1 VSGAAH
7 IIIGTPVVGTDSPL
21 GHVQRVI
28 IDPDART
35 LTHLAVEPAHFRAGG
50 RLVPT
55 GLVDGVANEIR
66 LRCSH
71 EEFLSLALSD
81 VTEIVGPGNV
91 RVPYEAGAQ
100 TPLQIGGVQ
109 RGSSDGP
116 VVHKEVSDIVP
127 AGKVEARRNE
137 PVYTTDGM
145 IGSVQ
150 RFSVDLVANKVTHVV
165 LAEGLLRG
173 KKLVAIPMA
182 EVTTMEGGIGVR
194 LTRQQVKDLPVAD
207 LHQARL

>member
-7 IIIGTPVVGTDSPL
+7 ILIGTPVVGTDSPL

-35 LTHLAVEPAHFRAGG
+35 LTHLEVEPAHSRAGG

-55 GLVDGVANEIR
+55 GLVDAVANEIR

-71 EEFLSLALSD
+71 EEFLCLLLSD
-81 VTEIVGPGNV
+81 LTEIVGPGNV
-91 RVPYEAGAQ
+91 RFLYDPGAQ
-100 TPLQIGGVQ
+100 TPIQIGGLQ
-109 RGSSDGP
+109 PGFSDGP
-116 VVHKEVSDIVP
+116 VVHKEVTDIVP
-127 AGKVEARRNE
+127 TGEVEAHRNE
-137 PVYTTDGM
+137 PIYTTDGM

-150 RFSVDLVANKVTHVV
+150 GFSVDLAASKLTHVL
-165 LAEGLLRG
+165 LAEGLLWG
-173 KKLVAIPMA
+173 KKLVAIPMG

-207 LHQARL
+207 LHLA